1 MNINGRPLPFL
12 LRTLSASHP
21 LPTYAPPT
29 LIALHDNLTLHPLTV
44 GKPRIGVS
52 AQGHGGL
59 SSIES
64 SLKTKDFWR
73 LGLGIGRG
81 GNAPGDGGVVKWVL
95 SELGR
100 DEKAFW
106 EAEGVDRVA
115 EVVEGMVDKLK
126 RGDTGKGKGKK

>member
-1 MNINGRPLPFL
+1 M
-12 LRTLSASHP
+12 
-21 LPTYAPPT
+21 
-29 LIALHDNLTLHPLTV
+29 
-44 GKPRIGVS
+44 
-52 AQGHGGL
+52 
-59 SSIES
+59 
-64 SLKTKDFWR
+64 KTKDFWR

-115 EVVEGMVDKLK
+115 EIVEGMVDKLK
-126 RGDTGKGKGKK
+126 RGGTSKGKAKK